1 MKLAQV
7 FQAVEETQFLKKLSF
22 QERLF
27 LVGESAPLEY
37 IKNFFNN
44 CEQSNSNY
52 YCDLSAEPNAIA
64 ECDLNLNNY
73 QAVVVVSFPEQK
85 SLFLQVKEQVEQLK
99 IDLPV
104 LRLFADVFVNLM
116 CQRPLL
122 ESTGN
127 PTSKPDI
134 SYAIL
139 TTPRS
144 GSTYLCDLLDSTNIA
159 GHPSEHLRLAAQE
172 LSLHCN
178 FNYLRLLKNLKQYR
192 TTDNGVF
199 GTKLISHFLFELRQ
213 SKPNFQQ
220 IFKSIDKFILL
231 VRKDKVAQ
239 AVSLV
244 LAQKTE
250 VWHLHGS
257 ANNINYRSKLADIEI
272 DRNLLD
278 DVEQKYYFIN
288 RQEERLKTI
297 LANNK
302 IEPLEVV
309 YEDILEDA
317 SLQVDRILDFLGI
330 AKPDS
335 YIMQIESGIK
345 KMPSS
350 ISQQI
355 IRQYHHRKS
364 TVC

>member
-7 FQAVEETQFLKKLSF
+7 FQAVEETQFLKKLSLLDK
-22 QERLF
+22 LF
-27 LVGESAPLEY
+27 FVGESAPLEY
-37 IKNFFNN
+37 IKNFFDN
-44 CEQSNSNY
+44 CKQSDNNY
-52 YCDLSAEPNAIA
+52 YCDWVEPDAIA
-64 ECDLNLNNY
+64 FGDRDLSSY
-73 QAVVVVSFPEQK
+73 QAIVVVSFQSEK
-85 SLFLQVKEQVEQLK
+85 SLFSQVKVAPLD
-99 IDLPV
+99 IDLPI
-104 LRLFADVFVNLM
+104 LRLFADIFVNHM

-122 ESTGN
+122 DTGN
-127 PTSKPDI
+127 LAAKPDI

-144 GSTYLCDLLDSTNIA
+144 GSTYLCDLLDSTKIA
-159 GHPSEHLRLAAQE
+159 GHPREDLRLAAQE

-178 FNYLRLLKNLKQYR
+178 FDYLKLLDSLRQCR

-199 GTKLISHFLFELRQ
+199 GTKLISHFLFELQQ
-213 SKPNFQQ
+213 SKPDFPQ

-231 VRKDKVAQ
+231 IREDKVAQ

-250 VWHLHGS
+250 VWHLYGS
-257 ANNINYRSKLADIEI
+257 ANNLDYRSQLDNIEI
-272 DRNLLD
+272 DRALLD
-278 DVEQKYYFIN
+278 DVEQKYHFIN
-288 RQEERLKTI
+288 RQEDRLRRI
-297 LANNK
+297 LANNQ
-302 IEPLEVV
+302 INPLEII

-317 SLQVDRILDFLGI
+317 PSQVNRILDFIGI
-330 AKPDS
+330 VKPDP

-350 ISQQI
+350 ISQEI
-355 IRQYHHRKS
+355 IRQYHQKN

>member
-7 FQAVEETQFLKKLSF
+7 FQAVEETQFLKKLSLLDK
-22 QERLF
+22 LF

-37 IKNFFNN
+37 IKNFFDN
-44 CEQSNSNY
+44 CKQSDNNY
-52 YCDLSAEPNAIA
+52 YCDSTKSNAIA
-64 ECDLNLNNY
+64 FGDRDLNSY
-73 QAVVVVSFPEQK
+73 QAIVVVSFEEEK
-85 SLFLQVKEQVEQLK
+85 SLFSQVKQQLAPLD
-99 IDLPV
+99 IDLPI
-104 LRLFADVFVNLM
+104 LRLFADIFVNHM

-122 ESTGN
+122 DTGN
-127 PTSKPDI
+127 LAAKPDI

-144 GSTYLCDLLDSTNIA
+144 GSNYLCDLLDSTKIA
-159 GHPSEHLRLAAQE
+159 GHPREDLRLAAQE

-178 FNYLRLLKNLKQYR
+178 FNYLKLLHSLMQYR

-199 GTKLISHFLFELRQ
+199 GTKLISHFLFELQQ
-213 SKPNFQQ
+213 SKPDFPQ

-231 VRKDKVAQ
+231 IRKDKVAQ

-250 VWHLHGS
+250 VWHLYGN
-257 ANNINYRSKLADIEI
+257 ANNLDYRSKLDNIEI
-272 DRNLLD
+272 DRQLLD
-278 DVEQKYYFIN
+278 DVEQKYHFIN
-288 RQEERLKTI
+288 RQEDRLRTL
-297 LANNK
+297 LANNQ
-302 IEPLEVV
+302 IDPLEVI
-309 YEDILEDA
+309 YEDILEDTP
-317 SLQVDRILDFLGI
+317 LQVNRILDFIGI
-330 AKPDS
+330 VKPDS

-350 ISQQI
+350 ISQEI